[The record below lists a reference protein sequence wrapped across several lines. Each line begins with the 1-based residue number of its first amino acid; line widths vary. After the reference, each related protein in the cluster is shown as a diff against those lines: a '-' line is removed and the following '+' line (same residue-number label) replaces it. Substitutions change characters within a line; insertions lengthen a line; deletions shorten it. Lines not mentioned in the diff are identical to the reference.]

1 MALEDQA
8 KGSRKRV
15 QVLKKMIIRFIF
27 ISIFILLILCA
38 ILLVKV
44 VSLETQLSLVTK
56 RLDIVTQRME
66 EQSNVSELELGT
78 VSDNNSAKPQEQI
91 HIEDNTASID
101 ALSGD
106 VLQEEEQEH
115 LRKVYLTFD
124 DGPSG
129 YTQEILEILDEYDV
143 KATFFVLG
151 KEDDVSQKAM
161 KDIVDQGHTLG
172 MHSYSHKY
180 NEIYRSVESFTE
192 DFNKLRDYL
201 FNVTGV
207 QSNYYRFPGGSSNTI
222 SPVNMNEF
230 AEFLEE
236 EKVPFFDWNISSGDG
251 SSSRLSVQEIVDNCM
266 NGIEQ
271 QTSII
276 LLHDSTQKRTTVDAL
291 PIIIE
296 NILAMENTVILPIT
310 EDTQPIQHIHK
321 NVNE

>member
-1 MALEDQA
+1 MALEDQTIR
-8 KGSRKRV
+8 SRKRV

-44 VSLETQLSLVTK
+44 VSLETQLSLVTE
-56 RLDIVTQRME
+56 RLDAVTQWME
-66 EQSNVSELELGT
+66 NESNVPEQGLGS
-78 VSDNNSAKPQEQI
+78 VSDNNSTQSQEET
-91 HIEDNTASID
+91 HLEDKTTAID
-101 ALSGD
+101 ALSDD
-106 VLQEEEQEH
+106 VLKEEEQEH

-129 YTQEILEILDEYDV
+129 YTQEILEILSEYDV

-151 KEDDVSQKAM
+151 KEDENSQQAM

-180 NEIYRSVESFTE
+180 NEIYESVETFTA

-201 FNVTGV
+201 FEVTGV

-222 SPVNMNEF
+222 SPVNMIEF
-230 AEFLEE
+230 ADFLEE

-251 SSSRLSVQEIVDNCM
+251 SSSRLSVQEVVDNSLK
-266 NGIEQ
+266 GIEQ
-271 QTSII
+271 GTSII

-296 NILAMENTVILPIT
+296 NILAMEDTVILPIT

-321 NVNE
+321 NANE

>member
-1 MALEDQA
+1 MALEDQS
-8 KGSRKRV
+8 KRSRKRV
-15 QVLKKMIIRFIF
+15 QVLKKMIIRFVF

-44 VSLETQLSLVTK
+44 VSLETQLSLITQ
-56 RLDIVTQRME
+56 RLDAVTQVME
-66 EQSNVSELELGT
+66 EQKTISENSSKQPKEQTVFDEETIAVDVMAEDVS
-78 VSDNNSAKPQEQI
+78 
-91 HIEDNTASID
+91 
-101 ALSGD
+101 SGD
-106 VLQEEEQEH
+106 GLKEEEQEH

-129 YTQEILEILDEYDV
+129 YTQEILEILEEYDV

-151 KEDDVSQKAM
+151 KEDEESQKAM
-161 KDIVDQGHTLG
+161 QDIVSQGHTLG

-180 NEIYRSVESFTE
+180 NEIYESVESFTE

-201 FNVTGV
+201 FEVTGV
-207 QSNYYRFPGGSSNTI
+207 KSICYRFPGGSSNTI
-222 SPVNMNEF
+222 SSVSMYEF
-230 AEFLEE
+230 ADVLEE

-251 SSSRLSVQEIVDNCM
+251 GSGRLSVQDIVDNCM

-271 QTSII
+271 DNAII

-296 NILAMENTVILPIT
+296 NILAMEDTVILPIT

-321 NVNE
+321 NVNK

>member
-1 MALEDQA
+1 MALEDQTIR
-8 KGSRKRV
+8 SRKRV

-44 VSLETQLSLVTK
+44 VSLETQLSLVTE
-56 RLDIVTQRME
+56 RLDAVTQWME
-66 EQSNVSELELGT
+66 NESNVPEQGLGS
-78 VSDNNSAKPQEQI
+78 VSDNNSTQSQEET
-91 HIEDNTASID
+91 HLEDKTTAID
-101 ALSGD
+101 ALSDD
-106 VLQEEEQEH
+106 VLKEEEQEH

-129 YTQEILEILDEYDV
+129 YTQEILEILSEYDV

-151 KEDDVSQKAM
+151 KEDENSQQAM

-180 NEIYRSVESFTE
+180 NEIYESVETFTA

-201 FNVTGV
+201 FEVTGV

-222 SPVNMNEF
+222 SPVNMIEF
-230 AEFLEE
+230 ADFLEE

-251 SSSRLSVQEIVDNCM
+251 SSSRLSVQEVVDNSLK
-266 NGIEQ
+266 GIEQ
-271 QTSII
+271 GTSII
-276 LLHDSTQKRTTVDAL
+276 LLS
-291 PIIIE
+291 
-296 NILAMENTVILPIT
+296 
-310 EDTQPIQHIHK
+310 
-321 NVNE
+321 